1 MLHQVEK
8 PIYSRRHQR
17 PYRFAHRYFFVFI
30 YDINFILIKTFF
42 LYEFPNANSNTISSK
57 FQNIRHQFNR

>member
-42 LYEFPNANSNTISSK
+42 LYEIISERELKYDFIKISK
-57 FQNIRHQFNR
+57 HSTSI